1 MLPGTRKAE
10 GCSSAFLFQES
21 PACRPSARNPSLIP
35 SPEILSQNPSPETPS
50 QHPLP
55 KSPSPESLPAASLIG
70 MPHLQR
76 TLCRLLPLLP
86 SPLRPGS
93 APSPEESALSSLRLP
108 EYFTPMKPYALRT
121 LFLNVTEGSPAD
133 IIMRN
138 TNCGMMTVL
147 PALQLGSEL
156 YCSTAEMMTVL
167 PALQGV
173 G

>member
-1 MLPGTRKAE
+1 
-10 GCSSAFLFQES
+10 
-21 PACRPSARNPSLIP
+21 
-35 SPEILSQNPSPETPS
+35 
-50 QHPLP
+50 
-55 KSPSPESLPAASLIG
+55 
-70 MPHLQR
+70 
-76 TLCRLLPLLP
+76 
-86 SPLRPGS
+86 
-93 APSPEESALSSLRLP
+93 
-108 EYFTPMKPYALRT
+108 MKPYALRT